1 MSRTNPRSPLIALFA
16 AVLATASSTA
26 RADSA
31 CVKDAQKF
39 CSRIPIG
46 EGRVLTCLQTR
57 WKDLSSA
64 CQQDIQRIQNA
75 ASEINLACAN
85 DVWQYCQNVAPGG
98 DRIRV
103 CLWSQWD
110 NLSSTCRDKAAEVA
124 EKAQNLA
131 DYCADD
137 IDRLCPGMRAGGGQI
152 YMCLKAQAS
161 KASSQCQRVLR

>member
-1 MSRTNPRSPLIALFA
+1 M
-16 AVLATASSTA
+16 
-26 RADSA
+26 
-31 CVKDAQKF
+31 
-39 CSRIPIG
+39 
-46 EGRVLTCLQTR
+46 LTCLQTR

-152 YMCLKAQAS
+152 YMCLKAQQS
-161 KASSQCQRVLR
+161 KTSSQCQRVLR